1 MSTIKVIHIDEHP
14 IVRSGI
20 QSVLSSAEEIEIVA
34 SVKNV
39 DAFFEKMKHIPATF
53 IQVVMFDIYYPNDME
68 IESIRRIRKAYGR
81 LDILVLAMY
90 SSESFILKSIKAGA
104 KGMLSNQTSRNEIV
118 EAIYTLRN
126 GYEYLGKSITNIV
139 LNSYLNRSKT
149 GEILQDEMAQLS
161 AREIEV
167 LKLYGE
173 GFTNQEIADKLFISI
188 RTVES
193 HKTNIMKKINLRTT
207 VDLIKFAIRNNIVEV

>member
-14 IVRSGI
+14 IVRAGI

>member
-1 MSTIKVIHIDEHP
+1 MSTIKVFHIDEHP

-20 QSVLSSAEEIEIVA
+20 KSILSSAEDIEIVA

-39 DAFFEKMKHIPATF
+39 DAFLEEMKHIPATF
-53 IQVVMFDIYYPNDME
+53 IQVVMFDIYSPNDLE
-68 IESIRRIRKAYGR
+68 VENIRRIRKAYGK
-81 LDILVLAMY
+81 LNILVMAMY
-90 SSESFILKSIKAGA
+90 SNESFILKSIKAGA

-118 EAIYTLRN
+118 EAMYTLRN

-149 GEILQDEMAQLS
+149 GENFQDDMAQLS
-161 AREIEV
+161 LRELEV
-167 LKLYGE
+167 LKLFGE
-173 GFTNQEIADKLFISI
+173 GLTNQEIADQLFISI

-207 VDLIKFAIRNNIVEV
+207 VDLVKFAIRNNIVEV